1 MLMVD
6 IKGKHKS
13 YFKTELKSSA
23 SSTECILKYIFFKIV
38 HQKLAQ
44 HCSNRDKWGYAVSW
58 YFS

>member
-23 SSTECILKYIFFKIV
+23 SSTECILKYIFFKIL

-44 HCSNRDKWGYAVSW
+44 HCSNHDK
-58 YFS
+58 